1 MKIAFFGLPLA
12 ALLLAED
19 GHEIVWAAIC
29 RRGVLGTRRL
39 KKLTTAY
46 VLPDLEKKKTEIA
59 AAAPDLLVSWF
70 WTKKVP
76 ASVLAIAP
84 AIGVHPS
91 LLPRHRGPD
100 PYFWAIDHADAT
112 TGVTAHRLEVEYDT
126 GDLLGARELAI
137 NPEWNAW
144 QLAKRLDR
152 PSLSLLRDTV
162 KRWPAPGERQDDTKA
177 TAAPNPT
184 DDDLEIRWSWKSDRI
199 ARRIRAASPWPGA
212 FTELGGETVIL
223 TRVVPTD
230 DFPKILEPGQ
240 AFVRKD
246 GTAIV
251 RTGDTALE
259 LREGRFDDDERVLD
273 GADLAEIVDAARELE
288 EIEE

>member
-12 ALLLAED
+12 ALLLAAD

-29 RRGVLGTRRL
+29 RRGALGTRRL

-46 VLPDLEKKKTEIA
+46 VVPDLEKKRAEIA
-59 AAAPDLLVSWF
+59 AASPELIVSWF

-76 ASVLAIAP
+76 PSVLSLAP

-91 LLPRHRGPD
+91 LLPRHRGAD
-100 PYFWAIDHADAT
+100 PYFWAIDAGDEK
-112 TGVTAHRLEVEYDT
+112 TGVTAHRLEAEYDT

-137 NPEWNAW
+137 DPTWNAW
-144 QLAKRLDR
+144 RLAKRLDR
-152 PSLSLLRDTV
+152 PSLALLRDTV
-162 KRWPAPGERQDDTKA
+162 KRWPVKGARQDESHA

-184 DDDLEIRWSWKSDRI
+184 DDDLEIRWSLPSARI

-223 TRVVPTD
+223 TRVAETN

-246 GTAIV
+246 GTAVV

-273 GADLAEIVDAARELE
+273 GADLAEIVEAARE
-288 EIEE
+288 IEE